1 MSVPNA
7 PTGFTEPGEP
17 IESAEPAE
25 SAEPSDHAPSANAA
39 QASVKRSGLASVVD
53 EDFSVSEAVGGVR
66 GAIESVLPGLAF
78 VLVFVITRNLG
89 LTVII
94 AAAISLVSVV
104 VRLIERQQVRSA
116 LTGVLSIVVC
126 LVWAWVSK
134 DAKNFYLPGFLTNAF
149 WILVLVVSLLVKIP
163 GIGALV
169 ELIHTTIGDGVRTW
183 LASWRSDSKLVHAY
197 VVTTWVWIGM
207 FAARLLVQVPL
218 YLGNSVGFLGTA
230 RLVMGVPLFA
240 LTIWISWVFIS
251 PQIRRVDF
259 EKTREGTAEKAD
271 EASMTGEDVHD

>member
-1 MSVPNA
+1 
-7 PTGFTEPGEP
+7 
-17 IESAEPAE
+17 
-25 SAEPSDHAPSANAA
+25 
-39 QASVKRSGLASVVD
+39 
-53 EDFSVSEAVGGVR
+53 
-66 GAIESVLPGLAF
+66 
-78 VLVFVITRNLG
+78 
-89 LTVII
+89 
-94 AAAISLVSVV
+94 
-104 VRLIERQQVRSA
+104 
-116 LTGVLSIVVC
+116 
-126 LVWAWVSK
+126 
-134 DAKNFYLPGFLTNAF
+134 
-149 WILVLVVSLLVKIP
+149 VKIP

>member
-7 PTGFTEPGEP
+7 PTGFTEPAEP
-17 IESAEPAE
+17 IEP
-25 SAEPSDHAPSANAA
+25 AEPSDHAPSANAA

-53 EDFSVSEAVGGVR
+53 EEFSVSEAVGGVR

-149 WILVLVVSLLVKIP
+149 WILILLVSLLVKIP
-163 GIGALV
+163 GIGAVV

-183 LASWRSDSKLVHAY
+183 LASWRKDSKLVHAY
-197 VVTTWVWIGM
+197 VITTWVWIGM

-259 EKTREGTAEKAD
+259 EKTREEAAE
-271 EASMTGEDVHD
+271 EAVTTSTTGEDVHD